1 MCQRENQTD
10 TGFVLYRIPQADVLA
25 GKSWHVAMGLT
36 AIPGF
41 IIPFNLYEFEPTL
54 SEAVMADVSLYVLP
68 PETKV
73 ALLDCQTAFNGL
85 TDQERLY
92 AHYISQASWYGGLIC
107 LIQTSPESPGIYLLI
122 SKLFRCQKIEELQ
135 SAAEAQGITK
145 EEYQAFLTYVAGF
158 LSNSGNYKSFGDS
171 KIIPNLPKE
180 KFEKILMSS
189 KAAKEIQ
196 GLWQEVSERVY
207 SLVDRQRELGL
218 GKRSDTETKLTLFES
233 TFTRITPPFF
243 FFFYRELRNITR
255 CMSIYVYPTFYRKS
269 QAIIFKGS
277 NLIRRGTTSYYS
289 DNCDLV
295 DAKVAQ
301 EFMSSK
307 DISPYNTRLFKT
319 QEGEQDCYEVRLA
332 SSSSSGGDLPGVS
345 KLILGSHDFTPKETG
360 KPCIF
365 KVTRGDYSDLMALVL
380 ENLTKAVN
388 YAANETE
395 KKMLNE
401 YINSFTTGSIPQHK
415 EGSRHWIQNKGPIVE
430 TYIGFIESYRDPFG
444 VRGEFEGFVAV
455 VNKEMSAKFT
465 ELVNQ
470 AEHLLPLLPWPAA
483 FEKDKFLRPDFTSLD
498 VLTFGGSGIPAGI
511 NIPNYED
518 IRQDEGFK
526 NVSLGNVLIAG
537 YKEDKVNFLDEKDQ
551 ELFLKLQIPSFEVLL
566 GLHEL
571 LGHGSGKFF
580 IKHDDGTYNFDK
592 ETVVNPETN
601 EKITQCY
608 NENETW
614 DSKFSTISSSYEEC
628 RAECVGIYLCL
639 STDVLK
645 IFGFTGDSADDVIY
659 ISWLTMARAGL
670 LALEFYS
677 PETRAWRQPHMQASF
692 CILRVMLEASQ
703 GLVTITK
710 TTGEDGKDDIL
721 LKLNRSKITSV
732 GKPAIGNFLR
742 KLQVYKSLGDVESG
756 KKMYDYYSDV
766 HDRDE
771 PHFLSLR
778 SIVLQ
783 RKQPRRMFVQHNTVV
798 KGTTVELRSYDATA
812 AGLIQSWIERFPEK
826 DIEHKMMKLWEKEK
840 PYFTF

>member
-1 MCQRENQTD
+1 MT
-10 TGFVLYRIPQADVLA
+10 
-25 GKSWHVAMGLT
+25 
-36 AIPGF
+36 
-41 IIPFNLYEFEPTL
+41 
-54 SEAVMADVSLYVLP
+54 DVSLYVLP
-68 PETKV
+68 SETKI

-85 TDQERLY
+85 TSQEKLY

-107 LIQTSPESPGIYLLI
+107 FIQTSPESPGIFLLFH
-122 SKLFRCQKIEELQ
+122 KLFRGQSLEELQ
-135 SAAEAQGITK
+135 SSAEANGITK
-145 EEYQAFLTYVAGF
+145 EEFQAFLTYAAGF
-158 LSNSGNYKSFGDS
+158 LSNAGNYKAFGDS

-189 KAAKEIQ
+189 KVATEIS
-196 GLWQEVSERVY
+196 GLWKEVSERMY
-207 SLVDRQRELGL
+207 SLEDRLRELGL
-218 GKRSDTETKLTLFES
+218 GKKG
-233 TFTRITPPFF
+233 ITTYF
-243 FFFYRELRNITR
+243 
-255 CMSIYVYPTFYRKS
+255 SS
-269 QAIIFKGS
+269 
-277 NLIRRGTTSYYS
+277 
-289 DNCDLV
+289 NCDIE

-301 EFMSSK
+301 EFMSAK

-319 QEGEQDCYEVRLA
+319 KEGDKVCYEVRLA
-332 SSSSSGGDLPGVS
+332 SSSTAEGDVPGCGS
-345 KLILGSHDFTPKETG
+345 ILGSHEFTPKETG
-360 KPCIF
+360 KPCVF
-365 KVTRGDYSDLMALVL
+365 KVTRGDYSDLMALVV
-380 ENLTKAVN
+380 ENLTKAMK

-395 KKMLNE
+395 KKMLSS
-401 YINSFTTGSIPQHK
+401 YIQSFTTGSIPEHK
-415 EGSRHWIQNKGPIVE
+415 EGSRHWIKNKGPIVE

-511 NIPNYED
+511 NIPNYDD

-537 YKEDKVNFLDEKDQ
+537 YKEDKVSFLDEEDK
-551 ELFLKLQIPSFEVLL
+551 ELFVKLKIQAFEVQV

-571 LGHGSGKFF
+571 LGHGSGKLF
-580 IKHDDGTYNFDK
+580 IKNEDGTYNFDQ
-592 ETVVNPETN
+592 ESVENPETN
-601 EKITQCY
+601 QKITECY

-614 DSKFSTISSSYEEC
+614 DSRFSTISSSYEEC

-639 STDVLK
+639 STDALR
-645 IFGFTGDSADDVIY
+645 IFGFKDETADDIIY
-659 ISWLTMARAGL
+659 VNWLIMARSGL

-677 PETRAWRQPHMQASF
+677 PETRAWRQAHMQARF
-692 CILRVMLEASQ
+692 CILRVMLEAGQ

-710 TTGEDGKDDIL
+710 TTGDDGKEDIL
-721 LKLNRSKITSV
+721 LKLDRSKIIGV
-732 GKPAIGNFLR
+732 GKPAIGKFLK
-742 KLQVYKSLGDVESG
+742 KLQVYKSVGDVESG

-778 SIVLQ
+778 SIVLD

-798 KGTTVELRSYDATA
+798 QGENVDLKSYDSSA
-812 AGLIQSWIERFPEK
+812 AGLIQSWVDRFPE
-826 DIEHKMMKLWEKEK
+826 DDLADKMMKLWEKEK
-840 PYFTF
+840 PYFTD